1 MRPWLALAALL
12 ALLDQALKAW
22 ALEALAAGPVALG
35 PWLDLRL
42 AHNPGAAFGLL
53 ASGQGWQRWLFLGVA
68 LAATALLL
76 AWLRRLGPG
85 TGSGGAAAE
94 KAGIACLLGGAW
106 GNAADRVLRGPVVDY
121 VDFHF
126 PAASCPPL
134 FYPRLHPEGPACH
147 WPAFN
152 LADAALTVGVVLLL
166 ASALAA
172 RRARV

>member
-22 ALEALAAGPVALG
+22 ALEALAAGPVPLG

-53 ASGQGWQRWLFLGVA
+53 ASGGGWQRWLFLGVA
-68 LAATALLL
+68 LAATVLLL
-76 AWLRRLGPG
+76 TWLRRLGPG
-85 TGSGGAAAE
+85 GPAGE

-106 GNAADRVLRGPVVDY
+106 GNGVDRLLRGPVVDY
-121 VDFHF
+121 VDLHF
-126 PAASCPPL
+126 PAISCPPL
-134 FYPRLHPEGPACH
+134 FYLRLHPEGPACH